1 MAIIE
6 ANGVAFQVWRQPAA
20 GPDAA
25 AAPVVFVHGLMVDD
39 MATFYFTLGGVAA
52 GHAESFGYDLRGHGR
67 TQFIDHGYRLADHV
81 DDLFALLDAAGIMAA
96 VHLVANS
103 FGGAIVLRAALTRPE
118 RVASLVLVEAHYPT
132 EGWAEEMVATLELA
146 GGQISVEAVME
157 QFGVTTRRKAE
168 RIATTADQLIWH
180 STLRADL
187 GVEPAL
193 TVDEL
198 ASITCPALCLYG
210 EESDLID
217 RGRRLAALLPD
228 AELHVFPGATHML
241 LIERPEKLAR
251 LLQNWLTI
259 HADPTGARTDR
270 QSGPSMHQNVGVGVG
285 SGSGSDVDVRAGS
298 VVVA

>member
-1 MAIIE
+1 MAVIE
-6 ANGVAFQVWRQPAA
+6 ANGLAFQVWRQPAA
-20 GPDAA
+20 GPDATGA
-25 AAPVVFVHGLMVDD
+25 PAAPVVFVHGLMVDD

-52 GHAESFGYDLRGHGR
+52 GRAEAFGYDLRGHGR
-67 TQFIDHGYRLADHV
+67 TQFVDHGYRLADHV
-81 DDLFALLDAAGIMAA
+81 DDLFALLDAAGLSAA

-103 FGGAIVLRAALTRPE
+103 FGGAIVLRAALARPE

-146 GGQISVEAVME
+146 GAQISVEAVME

-187 GVEPAL
+187 GAEPAL
-193 TVDEL
+193 TGDEL

-210 EESDLID
+210 QESDLID

-241 LIERPEKLAR
+241 LIERPEKLAS
-251 LLQNWLTI
+251 LLADWLTTYPVRS
-259 HADPTGARTDR
+259 DVRTDR
-270 QSGPSMHQNVGVGVG
+270 RSARSPLQ
-285 SGSGSDVDVRAGS
+285 DV